1 MARIMRIM
9 KNSRHGI
16 CDNMLKFPQYEN
28 ASGWNLLLES
38 RESAQSLSRPLEC
51 DVVIVGAGYTG
62 IAAARR
68 WAAHDSAASI
78 ALIDSST
85 VGEGNPGRNSG
96 FLLEIALANDA
107 DTANMQRMR
116 ECNRLLGD
124 TMQQM
129 QEDVQDSSPDCQLVR
144 CGTYRAA
151 AGSQGAKALQQY
163 REFLDAAEL
172 PSEILSKAQLTE
184 RIGSQFYE
192 NGLYSPHCYLAQPAA
207 LVRALAARLPENVTL
222 FENTPALS
230 ISSAQGRWSVQT
242 PGGTVAAR
250 KVVLANNAFCKGL
263 GVGASR
269 ITAMYTYAALT
280 EPLPSHVLD
289 HCGTDEQWGLLPA
302 HRLGSTLRKTVDG
315 RLLIRSLYGY
325 EREADNQRIAVTL
338 REALQRRFPQ
348 LNDAPFASVWSGAT
362 GFTYNG
368 SPLWGQVAPG
378 LYVSAG
384 CNGGGVVKG
393 TLFGRLLA
401 DYAFGLQTPDMAAL
415 FGNASWMPPEP
426 IRALGFQ
433 LIAGIERHRARAE
446 V

>member
-1 MARIMRIM
+1 M
-9 KNSRHGI
+9 N
-16 CDNMLKFPQYEN
+16 FPQYKN
-28 ASGWNLLLES
+28 ACGWNSLLEP
-38 RESAQSLSRPLEC
+38 RKSAQTQQLVSSC
-51 DVVIVGAGYTG
+51 DVLIVGAGYTG

-68 WAAHDSAASI
+68 WAEHDPAAHIVLLDA
-78 ALIDSST
+78 ST

-116 ECNRLLGD
+116 DCNRLLMQ
-124 TMQQM
+124 TMQTIRDDTAGA
-129 QEDVQDSSPDCQLVR
+129 EPDCQLAR

-151 AGSQGAKALQQY
+151 AGATGISALQRY

-172 PSEILSKAQLTE
+172 PCESLSRDQLEE
-184 RIGSQFYE
+184 RIGSRFYQQ
-192 NGLYSPHCYLAQPAA
+192 GLYSPHCYLAQPAA
-207 LVRALAARLPENVTL
+207 LIRALAARLPASVQL
-222 FENTPALS
+222 IENTPALS
-230 ISSAQGRWSVQT
+230 IEASRGRWDVST
-242 PGGTVAAR
+242 PHGSIAAG
-250 KVVLANNAFCKGL
+250 KLVLANNAFCKGL
-263 GVGASR
+263 GIGASR

-280 EPLPSHVLD
+280 GPLPADVLATLGSD
-289 HCGTDEQWGLLPA
+289 SQWGLLPA

-325 EREADNQRIAVTL
+325 EREADNNKIATVL
-338 REALQRRFPQ
+338 RAALQRRFPQ
-348 LNDAPFASVWSGAT
+348 LGNIDFEFVWAGAT

-368 SPLWGQVAPG
+368 SPLWGEVSPG
-378 LYVSAG
+378 LHVSAG

-401 DYAFGLQTPDMAAL
+401 DAAFGLETPDMAAL

-426 IRALGFQ
+426 IRALGFR
-433 LIAGIERHRARAE
+433 LIAGIERRRARAE